1 MYQVLFAEDELLVRL
16 GLQKAIPWERFH
28 MELTAQADNGL
39 QALELFQSMR
49 PDVVITDIC
58 MAGMDGYELIQRIR
72 EMDADCAIIVI
83 SCLEDFET
91 LRKMIPYKIIG
102 YIAKAGMSLEDVH
115 KLLQEAKEYLDKI
128 GRPDRQQGRAEKS
141 VEEQLVRY
149 FTEDGAELSWSGQSD
164 IRELLLFSIAKED
177 REKVNDLAMRFLGEL
192 MQRELPGSVV
202 VQVDQ
207 RNICVLI
214 PEREYPSKEG
224 KEKIQR
230 LVKGFLGITLQV
242 NTAVREEDETLK
254 EAYCRMQSQS
264 AEQTGSN
271 QLIED
276 AMRYIRKNYKSSIG
290 LNEISDVLGISHG
303 YFSSLFRKETGKTYV
318 EYLNET
324 RLKEAARELLAS
336 DDKLAV
342 IAENT
347 GFNNVEYFCRLFK
360 KYTGLSPAKWREK
373 NK

>member
-177 REKVNDLAMRFLGEL
+177 REKVNDLAMRFFGGTDAERTARKRGGTGRPKEYLRFDPGKRISVKGREGENPAFG
-192 MQRELPGSVV
+192 QRLSG
-202 VQVDQ
+202 D
-207 RNICVLI
+207 
-214 PEREYPSKEG
+214 YPEG
-224 KEKIQR
+224 KR
-230 LVKGFLGITLQV
+230 CRPG
-242 NTAVREEDETLK
+242 RE
-254 EAYCRMQSQS
+254 
-264 AEQTGSN
+264 
-271 QLIED
+271 
-276 AMRYIRKNYKSSIG
+276 
-290 LNEISDVLGISHG
+290 
-303 YFSSLFRKETGKTYV
+303 
-318 EYLNET
+318 
-324 RLKEAARELLAS
+324 
-336 DDKLAV
+336 
-342 IAENT
+342 
-347 GFNNVEYFCRLFK
+347 
-360 KYTGLSPAKWREK
+360 
-373 NK
+373 